1 MSNQFPAGERGQ
13 LTEQLVDLFE
23 QINRS
28 MHCTPSDGWEGLDLT
43 FQQVK
48 VLALLFQGQQR
59 MGNIAGSMGCIM
71 SSATSIVD
79 RLVDKGLVIR
89 TMDPDDRRAV
99 LCRLTDLG
107 KETIEQFWSI
117 GRERIITLADQLD
130 TNELAEVVRAA
141 FLMNRAASSAFLAG
155 SPVDDGSLRI

>member
-1 MSNQFPAGERGQ
+1 MSSNSPIGDRGQ

-23 QINRS
+23 QINRA
-28 MHCTPSDGWEGLDLT
+28 MHCSPSDGWDGLELT

-48 VLALLFQGQQR
+48 VLALLFDGQQR
-59 MGNIAGSMGCIM
+59 MGNIASYMGCIM

-89 TMDPDDRRAV
+89 SVDPDDRRAV
-99 LCRLTDLG
+99 ICRVTDLG
-107 KETIEQFWSI
+107 KETIERFWSI
-117 GRERIITLADQLD
+117 GRGKIITLADQLE

-141 FLMNRAASSAFLAG
+141 ELMNQAASIVFPSG
-155 SPVDDGSLRI
+155 YSQSES